1 MGSGGSDGKWT
12 LWDAISNKM
21 NFQRQEHEDQVT
33 AVAISPDGELL
44 ATGSAD
50 RTFKISRTTDATL
63 VGSKSAHE
71 RNLTDIVFHPHKPL
85 LATSGQ
91 EGLVKIWDLAN
102 PQRPSLLHVIVGHS
116 DIVHQIFFAG
126 N

>member
-1 MGSGGSDGKWT
+1 M
-12 LWDAISNKM
+12 
-21 NFQRQEHEDQVT
+21 
-33 AVAISPDGELL
+33 AISPDGELL

-50 RTFKISRTTDATL
+50 RTFKIWRTRDATL

-91 EGLVKIWDLAN
+91 EGLVRFGIWLILRGPAITRHCRT
-102 PQRPSLLHVIVGHS
+102 QRYCPS
-116 DIVHQIFFAG
+116 DIFC
-126 N
+126 